1 MFLGRELPGRRSLC
15 SLLLL
20 VASCAGYTYHDKG
33 FQIQAY
39 TWLCV
44 WCGFFLFEA
53 CYVKHVCETVSM
65 TNWGR
70 VYYTNFLAAIAL
82 MVVFPFCPSE
92 HEVLM
97 SAEWNMGQIALIA
110 LSCAVGVCMSH
121 AGYLMRSNVSATAG
135 VVVGVVCK
143 LGSVL
148 INLLIW
154 DQHASPV
161 QLWFLA
167 LGLAGGSL
175 FQQAPLRQKPTPSKL
190 PLAVQ
195 DMTDEPAATE
205 GLILSYS
212 GAVTSNR
219 SDSDSSGYS
228 GTTIDGPHIT
238 TVSPRNKSCG
248 SH

>member
-1 MFLGRELPGRRSLC
+1 
-15 SLLLL
+15 
-20 VASCAGYTYHDKG
+20 
-33 FQIQAY
+33 
-39 TWLCV
+39 
-44 WCGFFLFEA
+44 
-53 CYVKHVCETVSM
+53 M

-97 SAEWNMGQIALIA
+97 SAEWNLGQIVLIT

-143 LGSVL
+143 IGSVL

-154 DQHASPV
+154 DQHASPI

-167 LGLAGGSL
+167 VGLAGGSL
-175 FQQAPLRQKPTPSKL
+175 FQQAPLRQKPAASKL

-195 DMTDEPAATE
+195 DMADETVDTE
-205 GLILSYS
+205 GLIPSYS
-212 GAVTSNR
+212 GAVKPNR
-219 SDSDSSGYS
+219 SDSDSSGCS
-228 GTTIDGPHIT
+228 GTTLSCDGPRIT
-238 TVSPRNKSCG
+238 TVSPRNRSNDQ
-248 SH
+248 H